1 MESKIVD
8 IEYQYFSKGKFF
20 SFTGT
25 TRYPDNMS
33 LVDLYKQVVK
43 EHPEHDIIFSSFK
56 FNNLLYIRDLI
67 YIG

>member
-1 MESKIVD
+1 MEYKTAD
-8 IEYQYFSKGKFF
+8 IEYRYISKGDFF

-33 LVDLYKQVVK
+33 LKEIYEQVVK